1 MASLVTLLLTTAP
14 ALKGRPA
21 PVDLPTL
28 NGRPAAECGRLRAQE
43 RTLVCADGTLFR
55 WRGVTAFRLA
65 DLIADGRDAEAVRYL
80 DWAHRTGF
88 NVVRVLATLCCW
100 FDLPPGAGQKALP
113 KLLALAKERGMSVQI
128 VALAGTAPHERS
140 IDLEAQVRA
149 IGAIAAAHDN
159 AIVEIANEPE
169 HATQDRRLHN
179 FAYVDKLATLVPAD
193 VLTIGGSARVDH
205 AVTPP
210 LGDLVTRH
218 LSRLDNVWEMMQR
231 VRGLAHVAEAT
242 GRPVLS
248 GEPFGA
254 GEKRVPGT
262 RETDPDLFFTY
273 GALCRVF
280 ELSCNFHLEAGLH
293 AALPG
298 PVQQAGAEAF
308 IAGTRAAPTTGASR
322 SATSARRNR
331 PWDGRISAA
340 RVRST
345 RAWPAT
351 KDSPW
356 RSASAATSSF
366 NGRATSRRRPF
377 AIGRP
382 SRPGASGESSR
393 NDGVARRAGP
403 RPRDARSRVVGLVPE
418 VPINQK
424 HAGRVGHP
432 GLGSHETVPCCDGAV
447 GCRHR
452 GERR

>member
-1 MASLVTLLLTTAP
+1 VAASIVTLLITTAP
-14 ALKGRPA
+14 ALKSRP
-21 PVDLPTL
+21 T
-28 NGRPAAECGRLRAQE
+28 AECGRVRAHE

-65 DLIADGRDAEAVRYL
+65 DLIADGREAEAVRYL
-80 DWAHRTGF
+80 DWAQRTGF

-100 FDLPPGAGQKALP
+100 FDLPPEAGQKALP
-113 KLLALAKERGMSVQI
+113 KLLALAKERGMHVQI
-128 VALAGTAPHERS
+128 VALAGTAPHERP

-179 FAYVDKLATLVPAD
+179 FAYVDKLATLVPAE

-293 AALPG
+293 AAMPG
-298 PVQQAGAEAF
+298 PVQQAAAEAF
-308 IAGTRAAPTTGASR
+308 IAGTRAAPDDWRLTFRDLG
-322 SATSARRNR
+322 
-331 PWDGRISAA
+331 
-340 RVRST
+340 
-345 RAWPAT
+345 
-351 KDSPW
+351 SPE
-356 RSASAATSSF
+356 SPV
-366 NGRATSRRRPF
+366 GRAHLGRARAVYSGLAGNEGLTVAFGIRGDIELQWKGYQPTATVRDRPAVKAWRIRRIQP
-377 AIGRP
+377 
-382 SRPGASGESSR
+382 
-393 NDGVARRAGP
+393 
-403 RPRDARSRVVGLVPE
+403 
-418 VPINQK
+418 Q
-424 HAGRVGHP
+424 
-432 GLGSHETVPCCDGAV
+432 
-447 GCRHR
+447 
-452 GERR
+452 